1 MSIKLIVTD
10 MDGTLLNENIE
21 ITSRAREAIFRAQK
35 SGLDFA
41 IATGRTV
48 NSGYSLAKEQGITC
62 PFIELNGAR
71 MFDRNEELQF
81 TREINK
87 GNTKSL
93 INILDNY
100 GIHHEFITQEGT
112 FSNKSLEDYIETFKH
127 VFQSINKSLTDNEA
141 LDIIQD
147 RLSSL
152 NIQTVDN
159 FDFLVQDPNVQL
171 LKTIVN
177 ASENLHIL
185 DDIQNEVEKKLP
197 DLIVTSASTNNI
209 EINNIHANK
218 GKAVAEY
225 AASQGYKPS
234 EVITIGDNIND
245 LTMLEWADHSYAVS
259 NAHNDA
265 KQAAT
270 YTAPSHTEDA
280 VAQIIDRVLEGKSL
294 RF

>member
-1 MSIKLIVTD
+1 

>member
-1 MSIKLIVTD
+1 

-177 ASENLHIL
+177 ANENLHIL

-259 NAHNDA
+259 NAHNHA

>member
-1 MSIKLIVTD
+1 

-280 VAQIIDRVLEGKSL
+280 VAQIIDRVLDGKSL
-294 RF
+294 HF

>member
-1 MSIKLIVTD
+1 

-21 ITSRAREAIFRAQK
+21 ITNRATEAIFRAQK
-35 SGLDFA
+35 AGLDFA
-41 IATGRTV
+41 IATGRTAD
-48 NSGYSLAKEQGITC
+48 SGYSLAKEQGITC

-81 TREINK
+81 TRAINK
-87 GNTKSL
+87 ENTKSL
-93 INILDNY
+93 INILENY
-100 GIHHEFITQEGT
+100 GIHNEFITQDGN
-112 FSNKSLEDYIETFKH
+112 FSNKTLEDYVETFKN
-127 VFQSINKSLTDNEA
+127 VFQSINKSLTDAEA
-141 LDIIQD
+141 LNIIQD

-159 FDFLVQDPNVQL
+159 YDFLVQDPNVQV
-171 LKTIVN
+171 LKTLVN
-177 ASENLHIL
+177 ANEDLSIL
-185 DDIQNEVEKKLP
+185 SDIQNKIERTLP
-197 DLIVTSASTNNI
+197 ELIVTSASTNNI

-259 NAHNDA
+259 NARAEA

-280 VAQIIDRVLEGKSL
+280 VAQIIDRVLDGKSL

>member
-280 VAQIIDRVLEGKSL
+280 VAQIIDRVLGGKSL